1 LGMPINPFFLGKDC
15 DKKARLDISSVWVM
29 SYHMVFQAKF
39 NDLLLVKPRSFY
51 RHMRWVEQLSELF
64 VDFFDWDQNAHK
76 AFASRQSE
84 VYEILKGI
92 ELRLEDIENKLKPAS
107 GKPDTDRL

>member
-1 LGMPINPFFLGKDC
+1 
-15 DKKARLDISSVWVM
+15 
-29 SYHMVFQAKF
+29 MVFQAKF
-39 NDLLLVKPRSFY
+39 NELLLFKPRSFY

-64 VDFFDWDQNAHK
+64 IDFFDWNQNAHK

-92 ELRLEDIENKLKPAS
+92 ELRLEDIENKLLKPAA
-107 GKPDTDRL
+107 GERYR